1 MERVS
6 KEWGVREEEDLYQL
20 LKNNKQVE
28 IRNLSDKGLKIMIIR
43 RPINTREELM
53 KTMRSLTKS

>member
-1 MERVS
+1 VERVS